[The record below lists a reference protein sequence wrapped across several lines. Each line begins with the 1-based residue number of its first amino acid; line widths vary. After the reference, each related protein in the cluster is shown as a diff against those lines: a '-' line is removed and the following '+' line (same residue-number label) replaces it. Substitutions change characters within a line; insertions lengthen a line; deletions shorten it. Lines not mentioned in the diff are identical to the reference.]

1 MMPKTL
7 FTSEICIRISGDEE
21 FTYST
26 RWAGFRLWAKRFLCN
41 TRLAAPSSAASSII
55 EEREPESSLPAGQPL
70 RAKRHEGYRGY
81 FR

>member
-1 MMPKTL
+1 MPKTL
-7 FTSEICIRISGDEE
+7 FTSEICIRISGHEE

-41 TRLAAPSSAASSII
+41 DRLAGSSNI
-55 EEREPESSLPAGQPL
+55 EEREPESSMPAGQPI
-70 RAKRHEGYRGY
+70 RTKGPEGYRGY